1 MYLSQL
7 THTMYFPSSP
17 RSNPD
22 VRKCQKVN
30 EPLCVK
36 RAIESQVI
44 FETTE
49 EIETRNDV
57 EKQQAKKVRGAK
69 PMKKSTA
76 DQSFGIDT
84 EMIQLLSYNQ
94 MIFNPWLRDPFR
106 LGEVNFRVL
115 EAEEETQGEEAEL
128 PAVVYEHAVRENVE
142 FEWGTW
148 ARAVR

>member
-17 RSNPD
+17 RSKPD

-49 EIETRNDV
+49 EIETRNEV

-69 PMKKSTA
+69 PMKNSTD

-94 MIFNPWLRDPFR
+94 MIFDPWLRDPFR
-106 LGEVNFRVL
+106 LGEVHFRIL
-115 EAEEETQGEEAEL
+115 EAEEETWGEEAEL